1 MRQPCTGRH
10 SAIYFLNMNRK
21 SITIYSIII
30 SLIFIFSV
38 VFLIAKLAA
47 EYSYGEERAQRT
59 VTHIVSA
66 IKKNGGNFDMQLT
79 AGNLQDYQGLY
90 LYKNSSPVYCYPQK
104 DEIQMNDTN
113 LVKVFNLSVQNGD
126 DMFTL
131 KAAVY
136 LLSPASIFYY
146 ARFSFIIIMIATILT
161 AILLIYISVTEK
173 RDSFDG
179 DSELDGKP
187 KKADLHKVSLVPD
200 SGLREKEEFLQELD
214 ENTENESAQSEESA
228 FSDTDKKDDEIN
240 ADDTVRDQARLSL
253 DISQG
258 NEESVVAG
266 DLNLGGADE
275 VKEDSEDKLNAE
287 NSNEDTE
294 KSSVSAQEAAYHEA
308 QSAADS
314 KKDFFSPVTGFGWEQ
329 NFKLRLDSEL
339 VRAASSEL
347 DLSLFIIRII
357 GLKFTDAAATEICK
371 FLLEEFQ
378 FRDMIFEFG
387 EDGFAVIKTDMS
399 IEQAENTAGL
409 IHSELSKLIATYDS
423 VPALT
428 CYIGISS
435 RSIRMLS
442 AERLIMEA
450 KEALNHSIEDKDS
463 PITGFHVDIEKYREF
478 LNNN

>member
-1 MRQPCTGRH
+1 MK
-10 SAIYFLNMNRK
+10 RK

-30 SLIFIFSV
+30 SIIFIFSV
-38 VFLIAKLAA
+38 VFLVAKLAA

-59 VTHIVSA
+59 VTHIISA
-66 IKKNGGNFDMQLT
+66 IKKDGSNFDMQQA

-90 LYKNSSPVYCYPQK
+90 LYKNSLPVYCYPQK

-113 LVKVFNLSVQNGD
+113 LVRVFQSSVQKGGD
-126 DMFTL
+126 TFTL

-146 ARFSFIIIMIATILT
+146 ARFSFIIIMTATILT

-173 RDSFDG
+173 QNSFEDINAEQEDEPQKSELQSEG
-179 DSELDGKP
+179 VIEDSE
-187 KKADLHKVSLVPD
+187 S
-200 SGLREKEEFLQELD
+200 QENQ
-214 ENTENESAQSEESA
+214 EITQEVRKTTENEPKNVEIAEDNNPDSTAASQPENNANNGQENEITGSSAGLSFDEEA
-228 FSDTDKKDDEIN
+228 ETKKKEDLADSID
-240 ADDTVRDQARLSL
+240 ADDL
-253 DISQG
+253 DG
-258 NEESVVAG
+258 TATAV
-266 DLNLGGADE
+266 
-275 VKEDSEDKLNAE
+275 ED
-287 NSNEDTE
+287 
-294 KSSVSAQEAAYHEA
+294 VPAQEAAYHEA
-308 QSAADS
+308 QTAADS
-314 KKDFFSPVTGFGWEQ
+314 KRDFFSPVTGFGWEQ

-347 DLSLFIIRII
+347 DLSLFIIKIM
-357 GLKFTDAAATEICK
+357 GLKFTDTAASAICEY
-371 FLLEEFQ
+371 LLEEFQ

-399 IEQAENTAGL
+399 IEQAENLAGL
-409 IHSELSKLIATYDS
+409 IHTKLSQLIAGYDS
-423 VPALT
+423 KSALA

>member
-1 MRQPCTGRH
+1 M
-10 SAIYFLNMNRK
+10 
-21 SITIYSIII
+21 
-30 SLIFIFSV
+30 V
-38 VFLIAKLAA
+38 AKLAA

-59 VTHIVSA
+59 VTHIISA
-66 IKKNGGNFDMQLT
+66 IKKDGSNFDMQQA

-90 LYKNSSPVYCYPQK
+90 LYKNSLPVYCYPQK

-113 LVKVFNLSVQNGD
+113 LVRVFQSSVQKGGD
-126 DMFTL
+126 TFTL

-146 ARFSFIIIMIATILT
+146 ARFSFIIIMTATILT

-173 RDSFDG
+173 QNSFEDINAEQEDEPQKSELQSDGVIKDAEPRENQEIVQEVRKSTEDEPDDVIAADNPDSTAANQPENNANNGQENKITGSSAGLSFD
-179 DSELDGKP
+179 EEAAA
-187 KKADLHKVSLVPD
+187 KK
-200 SGLREKEEFLQELD
+200 
-214 ENTENESAQSEESA
+214 
-228 FSDTDKKDDEIN
+228 
-240 ADDTVRDQARLSL
+240 
-253 DISQG
+253 
-258 NEESVVAG
+258 
-266 DLNLGGADE
+266 
-275 VKEDSEDKLNAE
+275 KEDSADSIDADDLDGTATAVED
-287 NSNEDTE
+287 
-294 KSSVSAQEAAYHEA
+294 VPAQEAAYHEA
-308 QSAADS
+308 QTAADS
-314 KKDFFSPVTGFGWEQ
+314 KRDFFSPVTGFGWEQ

-347 DLSLFIIRII
+347 DLSLFIIKIM
-357 GLKFTDAAATEICK
+357 GLKFTDTAASAICEY
-371 FLLEEFQ
+371 LLEEFQ

-399 IEQAENTAGL
+399 IEQAENLAGL
-409 IHSELSKLIATYDS
+409 IHTKLSQLIAGYDFN
-423 VPALT
+423 PTLA

>member
-1 MRQPCTGRH
+1 MCQPCTGRH
-10 SAIYFLNMNRK
+10 STIYFLNMKRK

-30 SLIFIFSV
+30 SIIFIFSV
-38 VFLIAKLAA
+38 VFLVAKLAA

-59 VTHIVSA
+59 VTHIISA
-66 IKKNGGNFDMQLT
+66 IKKDGSNFDMQQA

-90 LYKNSSPVYCYPQK
+90 LYKNSLPVYCYPQK

-113 LVKVFNLSVQNGD
+113 LVRVFQSSVQKGGD
-126 DMFTL
+126 TFTL

-146 ARFSFIIIMIATILT
+146 ARFSFILIMTATILT

-173 RDSFDG
+173 QNSFEDINAEQEDEPQQSESQSDRVIKDSEPQENQEISQEVRKNTEDEPKNVEIAEDNNPGDTAANQPENNANNGQENEITSSSANLSFDEEAAAKEKE
-179 DSELDGKP
+179 DTADNVDADDLDG
-187 KKADLHKVSLVPD
+187 
-200 SGLREKEEFLQELD
+200 
-214 ENTENESAQSEESA
+214 
-228 FSDTDKKDDEIN
+228 SDT
-240 ADDTVRDQARLSL
+240 
-253 DISQG
+253 
-258 NEESVVAG
+258 
-266 DLNLGGADE
+266 
-275 VKEDSEDKLNAE
+275 VKA
-287 NSNEDTE
+287 
-294 KSSVSAQEAAYHEA
+294 VPAQEAAYHEA
-308 QSAADS
+308 QTAADS
-314 KKDFFSPVTGFGWEQ
+314 KRDFFSPVTGFGWEQ

-339 VRAASSEL
+339 VRAAASEL
-347 DLSLFIIRII
+347 DLSLFIIKIM
-357 GLKFTDAAATEICK
+357 GLKFTDTAASAICEY
-371 FLLEEFQ
+371 LLEEFQ

-399 IEQAENTAGL
+399 IEQAENLAGL
-409 IHSELSKLIATYDS
+409 IHTKLSQLIAGYDFN
-423 VPALT
+423 PTLA

-450 KEALNHSIEDKDS
+450 REALNHSIEDKDS

>member
-1 MRQPCTGRH
+1 M
-10 SAIYFLNMNRK
+10 
-21 SITIYSIII
+21 
-30 SLIFIFSV
+30 V
-38 VFLIAKLAA
+38 AKLAA

-59 VTHIVSA
+59 VTHIISA
-66 IKKNGGNFDMQLT
+66 IKKDGSNFDMQQA

-90 LYKNSSPVYCYPQK
+90 LYKNSLPVYCYPQK

-113 LVKVFNLSVQNGD
+113 LVRVFQSSVQKGGD
-126 DMFTL
+126 TFTL

-146 ARFSFIIIMIATILT
+146 ARFSFIIIMTATILT

-173 RDSFDG
+173 QNSFEDINAEQEDEPQKSELQSDGVIKDAEPRENQEITQEVRKTTEDEPDDVIAADNPDSTAASQPENNANNGQENEITGSSAGLSFDEEAEAKKREDLA
-179 DSELDGKP
+179 DSIDADDLDG
-187 KKADLHKVSLVPD
+187 
-200 SGLREKEEFLQELD
+200 
-214 ENTENESAQSEESA
+214 T
-228 FSDTDKKDDEIN
+228 DT
-240 ADDTVRDQARLSL
+240 
-253 DISQG
+253 
-258 NEESVVAG
+258 
-266 DLNLGGADE
+266 ADE
-275 VKEDSEDKLNAE
+275 DVPAH
-287 NSNEDTE
+287 
-294 KSSVSAQEAAYHEA
+294 EAAYHEA
-308 QSAADS
+308 QTAADS
-314 KKDFFSPVTGFGWEQ
+314 KRDFFSPVTGFGWEQ

-347 DLSLFIIRII
+347 DLSLFIIKIM
-357 GLKFTDAAATEICK
+357 GLRFTDTAASAICEY
-371 FLLEEFQ
+371 LLEEFQ

-399 IEQAENTAGL
+399 IEQAENLAGL
-409 IHSELSKLIATYDS
+409 IHTKLSQLIAGYDS
-423 VPALT
+423 KSALA

>member
-1 MRQPCTGRH
+1 M
-10 SAIYFLNMNRK
+10 
-21 SITIYSIII
+21 
-30 SLIFIFSV
+30 V
-38 VFLIAKLAA
+38 AKLAA

-59 VTHIVSA
+59 VTHIISA
-66 IKKNGGNFDMQLT
+66 IKKDGSNFDMQQA

-90 LYKNSSPVYCYPQK
+90 LYKNSLPVYCYPQK

-113 LVKVFNLSVQNGD
+113 LVRVFQSSVQKGGD
-126 DMFTL
+126 TFTL

-146 ARFSFIIIMIATILT
+146 ARFSFIIIMTATILT

-173 RDSFDG
+173 QNSFEDINAEQEDEPQKSELQSDGVIKDSEPQENQEIVQEVRKSTEDEPKNGEIAEDNNPGDTAANQPENNANNGQENEIIGSSANLSFDEEAAAKEKE
-179 DSELDGKP
+179 DTADNVDADDLDG
-187 KKADLHKVSLVPD
+187 
-200 SGLREKEEFLQELD
+200 
-214 ENTENESAQSEESA
+214 
-228 FSDTDKKDDEIN
+228 SDT
-240 ADDTVRDQARLSL
+240 
-253 DISQG
+253 
-258 NEESVVAG
+258 
-266 DLNLGGADE
+266 
-275 VKEDSEDKLNAE
+275 VKA
-287 NSNEDTE
+287 
-294 KSSVSAQEAAYHEA
+294 VPAQEAAYHEA
-308 QSAADS
+308 QTAADS
-314 KKDFFSPVTGFGWEQ
+314 KRDFFSPVTGFGWEQ

-347 DLSLFIIRII
+347 DLSLFIIKIM
-357 GLKFTDAAATEICK
+357 GLKFTDTAASAICEY
-371 FLLEEFQ
+371 LLEEFQ
-378 FRDMIFEFG
+378 FRDMIFEFD

-399 IEQAENTAGL
+399 IEQAENLAGL
-409 IHSELSKLIATYDS
+409 IHTKLSQLIADYDS
-423 VPALT
+423 KSALA

>member
-1 MRQPCTGRH
+1 M
-10 SAIYFLNMNRK
+10 
-21 SITIYSIII
+21 
-30 SLIFIFSV
+30 V
-38 VFLIAKLAA
+38 AKLAA

-59 VTHIVSA
+59 VTHIISA
-66 IKKNGGNFDMQLT
+66 IKKDGSNFDMQQA

-90 LYKNSSPVYCYPQK
+90 LYKNSLPVYCYPQK

-113 LVKVFNLSVQNGD
+113 LVRVFQSSVQKGGD
-126 DMFTL
+126 TFTL

-146 ARFSFIIIMIATILT
+146 ARFSFIIIMTATILT

-173 RDSFDG
+173 QNSFEDINAEQEDEPQKSELQSDGVIKDAEPQENQEISQEVRKNTEDEPKNGEIAEDNNPGDTAANQPENNANNGQENEIIGSSANLSFDEEAAAKEKE
-179 DSELDGKP
+179 DTADNVDADDLDG
-187 KKADLHKVSLVPD
+187 
-200 SGLREKEEFLQELD
+200 
-214 ENTENESAQSEESA
+214 
-228 FSDTDKKDDEIN
+228 SDT
-240 ADDTVRDQARLSL
+240 
-253 DISQG
+253 
-258 NEESVVAG
+258 
-266 DLNLGGADE
+266 
-275 VKEDSEDKLNAE
+275 VKA
-287 NSNEDTE
+287 
-294 KSSVSAQEAAYHEA
+294 VPAQEAAYHEA
-308 QSAADS
+308 QTAADS
-314 KKDFFSPVTGFGWEQ
+314 KRDFFSPVTGFGWEQ

-347 DLSLFIIRII
+347 DLSLFIIKIM
-357 GLKFTDAAATEICK
+357 GLKFTDTAESAICEY
-371 FLLEEFQ
+371 LLEEFQ

-399 IEQAENTAGL
+399 IEQAENLAGL
-409 IHSELSKLIATYDS
+409 IHTKLSQLIAGYDS
-423 VPALT
+423 KSALA

>member
-1 MRQPCTGRH
+1 M
-10 SAIYFLNMNRK
+10 
-21 SITIYSIII
+21 
-30 SLIFIFSV
+30 V
-38 VFLIAKLAA
+38 AKLAA

-59 VTHIVSA
+59 VTHIISA
-66 IKKNGGNFDMQLT
+66 IKKDGSNFDMQQA

-90 LYKNSSPVYCYPQK
+90 LYKNSLPVYCYPQK

-113 LVKVFNLSVQNGD
+113 LVRVFQSSVQKGGD
-126 DMFTL
+126 TFTL

-146 ARFSFIIIMIATILT
+146 ARFSFIIIMTATILT

-173 RDSFDG
+173 QNSFEDINAEQEDEPQKSELQSDGVIKDAEPQENQEIVQEVRKSTEDEPDDVIAADNPDSTAASQPENNANNGQENEITGSSAGLSFDEEAETKKKEDLA
-179 DSELDGKP
+179 DSIDADDLDG
-187 KKADLHKVSLVPD
+187 
-200 SGLREKEEFLQELD
+200 
-214 ENTENESAQSEESA
+214 
-228 FSDTDKKDDEIN
+228 SDT
-240 ADDTVRDQARLSL
+240 V
-253 DISQG
+253 
-258 NEESVVAG
+258 
-266 DLNLGGADE
+266 
-275 VKEDSEDKLNAE
+275 ED
-287 NSNEDTE
+287 
-294 KSSVSAQEAAYHEA
+294 VPAQEAAYHEA
-308 QSAADS
+308 QTAADS
-314 KKDFFSPVTGFGWEQ
+314 KRDFFSPVTGFGWEQ

-339 VRAASSEL
+339 IRAASSEL
-347 DLSLFIIRII
+347 DLSLFIIKIMR
-357 GLKFTDAAATEICK
+357 LKFTDTAASAICEY
-371 FLLEEFQ
+371 LLEEFQ

-399 IEQAENTAGL
+399 IEQAENLAGL
-409 IHSELSKLIATYDS
+409 IHTKLSQLIAGYDS
-423 VPALT
+423 KSALA

>member
-1 MRQPCTGRH
+1 M
-10 SAIYFLNMNRK
+10 
-21 SITIYSIII
+21 
-30 SLIFIFSV
+30 V
-38 VFLIAKLAA
+38 AKLAA

-59 VTHIVSA
+59 VTHIISA
-66 IKKNGGNFDMQLT
+66 IKKDGSNFDMQQA

-90 LYKNSSPVYCYPQK
+90 LYKNSLPVYCYPQK

-113 LVKVFNLSVQNGD
+113 LVRVFQSSVQKGGD
-126 DMFTL
+126 TFTL

-146 ARFSFIIIMIATILT
+146 ARFSFIIIMTATILT

-173 RDSFDG
+173 QNSFEDINAEQEDEPQKSELQSDGVIKDAEPRENQEIVQEVRKSTEDEPDDVIAADNPDSTAANQPENNANNGQENKITGSSAGLSFD
-179 DSELDGKP
+179 EEAAA
-187 KKADLHKVSLVPD
+187 KK
-200 SGLREKEEFLQELD
+200 
-214 ENTENESAQSEESA
+214 
-228 FSDTDKKDDEIN
+228 
-240 ADDTVRDQARLSL
+240 
-253 DISQG
+253 
-258 NEESVVAG
+258 
-266 DLNLGGADE
+266 
-275 VKEDSEDKLNAE
+275 KEDSADSIDADDLDGTATAVED
-287 NSNEDTE
+287 
-294 KSSVSAQEAAYHEA
+294 VPAQEAAYHEA
-308 QSAADS
+308 QTAADS
-314 KKDFFSPVTGFGWEQ
+314 KRDFFSPVTGFGWEQ

-347 DLSLFIIRII
+347 DLSLFIIKIM
-357 GLKFTDAAATEICK
+357 GLKFTDTAVSAICEY
-371 FLLEEFQ
+371 LLEEFQ

-399 IEQAENTAGL
+399 IEQAENLAGL
-409 IHSELSKLIATYDS
+409 IHTKLSQLIAGYDFN
-423 VPALT
+423 PTLA

-450 KEALNHSIEDKDS
+450 REALNHSIEDKDS

>member
-1 MRQPCTGRH
+1 MK
-10 SAIYFLNMNRK
+10 RK

-30 SLIFIFSV
+30 SIIFIFSV
-38 VFLIAKLAA
+38 VFLVAKLAA

-59 VTHIVSA
+59 VTHIISA
-66 IKKNGGNFDMQLT
+66 IKKDGSNFDMQQA

-90 LYKNSSPVYCYPQK
+90 LYKNSLPVYCYPQK

-113 LVKVFNLSVQNGD
+113 LVRVFQSSVQKGGD
-126 DMFTL
+126 TFTL

-146 ARFSFIIIMIATILT
+146 ARFSFIIIMTATILT

-173 RDSFDG
+173 QNAFEDINAEQEDEPQQSESQSDGVIKDSEPQENQEISQEVRKNTEDEPDDVIAADNPGDTAANQPENNANNGQENEITGSSANLSFDEEAAAKEKE
-179 DSELDGKP
+179 DTADNVDADDLDG
-187 KKADLHKVSLVPD
+187 
-200 SGLREKEEFLQELD
+200 
-214 ENTENESAQSEESA
+214 
-228 FSDTDKKDDEIN
+228 SDT
-240 ADDTVRDQARLSL
+240 
-253 DISQG
+253 
-258 NEESVVAG
+258 
-266 DLNLGGADE
+266 
-275 VKEDSEDKLNAE
+275 VKA
-287 NSNEDTE
+287 
-294 KSSVSAQEAAYHEA
+294 VPAQEAAYHEA
-308 QSAADS
+308 QTAADS
-314 KKDFFSPVTGFGWEQ
+314 KRDFFSPVTGFGWEQ

-347 DLSLFIIRII
+347 DLSLFIIKIM
-357 GLKFTDAAATEICK
+357 GLKFTDTAASAICEY
-371 FLLEEFQ
+371 LLEEFQ

-399 IEQAENTAGL
+399 IEQAENLAGL
-409 IHSELSKLIATYDS
+409 IHTKLSQLIAGYDS
-423 VPALT
+423 KSALA

-450 KEALNHSIEDKDS
+450 REALNHSIEDKDS

>member
-1 MRQPCTGRH
+1 MK
-10 SAIYFLNMNRK
+10 RK

-30 SLIFIFSV
+30 SIIFIFSV
-38 VFLIAKLAA
+38 VFLVAKLAA
-47 EYSYGEERAQRT
+47 EYSYGEERAQRI
-59 VTHIVSA
+59 VTHIISA
-66 IKKNGGNFDMQLT
+66 IKKDGSNFDMQQA

-90 LYKNSSPVYCYPQK
+90 LYKNSLPVYCYPQK

-113 LVKVFNLSVQNGD
+113 LVRVFQSSVQKGGD
-126 DMFTL
+126 TFTL

-146 ARFSFIIIMIATILT
+146 VRFSFIIIMTATILT

-173 RDSFDG
+173 QNSFEDINAEQEDEPQKSELQSDGVIKDAEPRENQEITQEVRKTTEDEPDDVITADNPDSTAASQPENNANNGQENEITGSSAGLSFDEEAAAKKKEDLA
-179 DSELDGKP
+179 DSIDVDDLDGT
-187 KKADLHKVSLVPD
+187 ATAVEDVP
-200 SGLREKEEFLQELD
+200 
-214 ENTENESAQSEESA
+214 
-228 FSDTDKKDDEIN
+228 
-240 ADDTVRDQARLSL
+240 
-253 DISQG
+253 
-258 NEESVVAG
+258 
-266 DLNLGGADE
+266 
-275 VKEDSEDKLNAE
+275 
-287 NSNEDTE
+287 
-294 KSSVSAQEAAYHEA
+294 AQEAAYHEA
-308 QSAADS
+308 QTAADS
-314 KKDFFSPVTGFGWEQ
+314 KRDFFSPVTGFGWEQ

-347 DLSLFIIRII
+347 DLSLFIIKIM
-357 GLKFTDAAATEICK
+357 GLKFTDTAASAICEY
-371 FLLEEFQ
+371 LLEEFQ

-399 IEQAENTAGL
+399 IEQAENLAGL
-409 IHSELSKLIATYDS
+409 IHTKLSQLIAGYDS
-423 VPALT
+423 KSALA

-450 KEALNHSIEDKDS
+450 REALNHSIEDKDS

>member
-1 MRQPCTGRH
+1 MK
-10 SAIYFLNMNRK
+10 RK

-30 SLIFIFSV
+30 SIIFIFSV
-38 VFLIAKLAA
+38 VFLVAKLAA

-59 VTHIVSA
+59 VTHIISA
-66 IKKNGGNFDMQLT
+66 IKKDGSNFDMQQA

-90 LYKNSSPVYCYPQK
+90 LYKNSLPVYCYPQK

-113 LVKVFNLSVQNGD
+113 LVRVFQSSVQKGGD
-126 DMFTL
+126 TFTL

-146 ARFSFIIIMIATILT
+146 ARFSFIIIMTATILT

-173 RDSFDG
+173 ENSFEDINAEQEDEPQKSELQSDGVIKDAEPRENQEIVQEVRKNTEDEPKNVEIAEDNNPGDTAANQPENNANNGQENEIIGSSANLSFDEEAAAKEKE
-179 DSELDGKP
+179 DTADNVDADDLDG
-187 KKADLHKVSLVPD
+187 
-200 SGLREKEEFLQELD
+200 
-214 ENTENESAQSEESA
+214 
-228 FSDTDKKDDEIN
+228 SDT
-240 ADDTVRDQARLSL
+240 
-253 DISQG
+253 
-258 NEESVVAG
+258 
-266 DLNLGGADE
+266 
-275 VKEDSEDKLNAE
+275 VKA
-287 NSNEDTE
+287 
-294 KSSVSAQEAAYHEA
+294 VPAQEAAYHEA
-308 QSAADS
+308 QTAADS
-314 KKDFFSPVTGFGWEQ
+314 KRDFFSPVTGFGWEQ

-347 DLSLFIIRII
+347 DLSLFIIKIM
-357 GLKFTDAAATEICK
+357 GLKFTDTAASAICEY
-371 FLLEEFQ
+371 LLEEFQ

-399 IEQAENTAGL
+399 IEQAENLAGL
-409 IHSELSKLIATYDS
+409 IHTKLSQLIAGYDS
-423 VPALT
+423 KSALA

>member
-1 MRQPCTGRH
+1 MK
-10 SAIYFLNMNRK
+10 RK

-30 SLIFIFSV
+30 SIIFIFSV
-38 VFLIAKLAA
+38 VFLVAKLAA

-59 VTHIVSA
+59 VTHIISA
-66 IKKNGGNFDMQLT
+66 IKKDGSNFDMQQA

-90 LYKNSSPVYCYPQK
+90 LYKNSLPVYCYPQK

-113 LVKVFNLSVQNGD
+113 LVRVFQSSVQKGGD
-126 DMFTL
+126 TFTL

-146 ARFSFIIIMIATILT
+146 ARFSFIIIMTATILT

-173 RDSFDG
+173 QNSFEDINAEQEDEPQKSELQSDGVIKDAEPRENQEITQEVRKTTEDEPDDVIAADNPDSTAASQPENNANNGQENEITGSSAGLSFDEEAEAKKREDLA
-179 DSELDGKP
+179 DSIDADDLDG
-187 KKADLHKVSLVPD
+187 
-200 SGLREKEEFLQELD
+200 
-214 ENTENESAQSEESA
+214 T
-228 FSDTDKKDDEIN
+228 DT
-240 ADDTVRDQARLSL
+240 
-253 DISQG
+253 
-258 NEESVVAG
+258 
-266 DLNLGGADE
+266 ADE
-275 VKEDSEDKLNAE
+275 DVPAH
-287 NSNEDTE
+287 
-294 KSSVSAQEAAYHEA
+294 EAAYHEA
-308 QSAADS
+308 QTAADS
-314 KKDFFSPVTGFGWEQ
+314 KRDFFSPVTGFGWEQ

-347 DLSLFIIRII
+347 DLSLFIIKIM
-357 GLKFTDAAATEICK
+357 GLRFTDTAASAICEY
-371 FLLEEFQ
+371 LLEEFQ

-399 IEQAENTAGL
+399 IEQAENLAGL
-409 IHSELSKLIATYDS
+409 IHTKLSQLIAGYDS
-423 VPALT
+423 KSALA

>member
-1 MRQPCTGRH
+1 MCQPCTGRH
-10 SAIYFLNMNRK
+10 STIYFLNMKRK

-30 SLIFIFSV
+30 SIIFIFSV
-38 VFLIAKLAA
+38 VFLVAKLAA

-59 VTHIVSA
+59 VTHIISA
-66 IKKNGGNFDMQLT
+66 IKKDGSNFDMQQA

-90 LYKNSSPVYCYPQK
+90 LYKNSLPVYCYPQK

-113 LVKVFNLSVQNGD
+113 LVRVFQSSVQKGGD
-126 DMFTL
+126 TFTL

-146 ARFSFIIIMIATILT
+146 ARFSFIIIMTATILT

-173 RDSFDG
+173 QNSFEDINAEQEDEPQKSELQSDGVIKDAEPRENQEITQEVRKTTEDEPEDVITADNPDSTAASQPENNANNGQENEITGSSAGLSFDEEAAAKKKEDLA
-179 DSELDGKP
+179 DSIDADDLDGT
-187 KKADLHKVSLVPD
+187 ATAVEDVP
-200 SGLREKEEFLQELD
+200 
-214 ENTENESAQSEESA
+214 
-228 FSDTDKKDDEIN
+228 
-240 ADDTVRDQARLSL
+240 
-253 DISQG
+253 
-258 NEESVVAG
+258 
-266 DLNLGGADE
+266 
-275 VKEDSEDKLNAE
+275 
-287 NSNEDTE
+287 
-294 KSSVSAQEAAYHEA
+294 AQEAAYHEA
-308 QSAADS
+308 QTAADS
-314 KKDFFSPVTGFGWEQ
+314 KRDFFSPVTGFGWEQ

-347 DLSLFIIRII
+347 DLSLFIIKIM
-357 GLKFTDAAATEICK
+357 GLKFTDTAVSAICEY
-371 FLLEEFQ
+371 LLEEFQ

-399 IEQAENTAGL
+399 IEQAENLAGL
-409 IHSELSKLIATYDS
+409 IHTKLSQLIT
-423 VPALT
+423 
-428 CYIGISS
+428 GISS

-450 KEALNHSIEDKDS
+450 REALNHSIEDKDS

>member
-1 MRQPCTGRH
+1 M
-10 SAIYFLNMNRK
+10 
-21 SITIYSIII
+21 
-30 SLIFIFSV
+30 V
-38 VFLIAKLAA
+38 AKLAA

-59 VTHIVSA
+59 VTHIISA
-66 IKKNGGNFDMQLT
+66 IKKDGSNFDMQQ
-79 AGNLQDYQGLY
+79 AVGNLQDYQGLY
-90 LYKNSSPVYCYPQK
+90 LYKNSLPVYCYPQK

-113 LVKVFNLSVQNGD
+113 LVRVFQSSVQKGGD
-126 DMFTL
+126 TFTL

-146 ARFSFIIIMIATILT
+146 ARFSFIIIMTATILT

-173 RDSFDG
+173 QNSFEDINAEQEDEPQQSESQSDRVIKDSEPQENQEISQEVRKNTEDEPKNVEIAEDNNPGDTAANQPENNANNGQENEIIGSSANLSFDEEAAAKEKEYTA
-179 DSELDGKP
+179 DNVDADDLDG
-187 KKADLHKVSLVPD
+187 
-200 SGLREKEEFLQELD
+200 
-214 ENTENESAQSEESA
+214 
-228 FSDTDKKDDEIN
+228 SDT
-240 ADDTVRDQARLSL
+240 
-253 DISQG
+253 
-258 NEESVVAG
+258 
-266 DLNLGGADE
+266 
-275 VKEDSEDKLNAE
+275 VKA
-287 NSNEDTE
+287 
-294 KSSVSAQEAAYHEA
+294 VPAQEAAYHEA
-308 QSAADS
+308 QTAADS
-314 KKDFFSPVTGFGWEQ
+314 KRDFFSPVTGFGWEQ

-347 DLSLFIIRII
+347 DLSLFIIKIM
-357 GLKFTDAAATEICK
+357 GLKFTDTAASAICEY
-371 FLLEEFQ
+371 LLEEFQ

-399 IEQAENTAGL
+399 IEQAENLAGL
-409 IHSELSKLIATYDS
+409 IHTKLSQLIAGYDS
-423 VPALT
+423 KSALA

>member
-1 MRQPCTGRH
+1 MK
-10 SAIYFLNMNRK
+10 RK

-30 SLIFIFSV
+30 SIIFIFSV
-38 VFLIAKLAA
+38 VFLVAKLAA

-59 VTHIVSA
+59 VTHIISA
-66 IKKNGGNFDMQLT
+66 IKKDGSNFDMQQA

-90 LYKNSSPVYCYPQK
+90 LYKNSLPVYCYPQK

-113 LVKVFNLSVQNGD
+113 LVRVFQSSVQKGGD
-126 DMFTL
+126 TFTL

-146 ARFSFIIIMIATILT
+146 ARFSFIIIMTATILT

-173 RDSFDG
+173 QNSFEDINAEQEDEPQKSELQSDGVIKDAEPQENQEIVQEVRKSTEDEPDDVIAADNPDSTAASQPENNANNGQENEITGSSAGLSFDEEAETKKKEDLA
-179 DSELDGKP
+179 DSIDADDLDG
-187 KKADLHKVSLVPD
+187 
-200 SGLREKEEFLQELD
+200 
-214 ENTENESAQSEESA
+214 
-228 FSDTDKKDDEIN
+228 SDT
-240 ADDTVRDQARLSL
+240 V
-253 DISQG
+253 
-258 NEESVVAG
+258 
-266 DLNLGGADE
+266 
-275 VKEDSEDKLNAE
+275 ED
-287 NSNEDTE
+287 
-294 KSSVSAQEAAYHEA
+294 VPAQEAAYHEA
-308 QSAADS
+308 QTAADS
-314 KKDFFSPVTGFGWEQ
+314 KRDFFSPVTGFGWEQ

-339 VRAASSEL
+339 IRAASSEL
-347 DLSLFIIRII
+347 DLSLFIIKIMR
-357 GLKFTDAAATEICK
+357 LKFTDTAASAICEY
-371 FLLEEFQ
+371 LLEEFQ

-399 IEQAENTAGL
+399 IEQAENLAGL
-409 IHSELSKLIATYDS
+409 IHTKLSQLIAGYDS
-423 VPALT
+423 KSALA

>member
-1 MRQPCTGRH
+1 MK
-10 SAIYFLNMNRK
+10 RK

-30 SLIFIFSV
+30 SIIFIFSV
-38 VFLIAKLAA
+38 VFLVAKLAA

-59 VTHIVSA
+59 VTHIISA
-66 IKKNGGNFDMQLT
+66 IKKDGSNFDMQQA

-90 LYKNSSPVYCYPQK
+90 LYKNSLPVYCYPQK

-113 LVKVFNLSVQNGD
+113 LVRVFQSSVQKGGD
-126 DMFTL
+126 TFTL

-146 ARFSFIIIMIATILT
+146 ARFSFIIIMTATILT

-173 RDSFDG
+173 QNSFEDINAEQEDEPQKSELQSDGVIKDAEPRENQEIVQEVRKSTEDEPKNVEIAEDNNPGDTAANQPENNANNGQENEITGSSANLSFDEEAAAKEKE
-179 DSELDGKP
+179 DTADNVDADDLDG
-187 KKADLHKVSLVPD
+187 
-200 SGLREKEEFLQELD
+200 
-214 ENTENESAQSEESA
+214 
-228 FSDTDKKDDEIN
+228 SDT
-240 ADDTVRDQARLSL
+240 
-253 DISQG
+253 
-258 NEESVVAG
+258 
-266 DLNLGGADE
+266 
-275 VKEDSEDKLNAE
+275 VKA
-287 NSNEDTE
+287 
-294 KSSVSAQEAAYHEA
+294 VPAQEAAYHEA
-308 QSAADS
+308 QTAADS
-314 KKDFFSPVTGFGWEQ
+314 KRDFFSPVTGFGWEQ

-347 DLSLFIIRII
+347 DLSLFIIKIM
-357 GLKFTDAAATEICK
+357 GLKFTDTAASAICEY
-371 FLLEEFQ
+371 LLEEFQ

-399 IEQAENTAGL
+399 IEQAENLAGL
-409 IHSELSKLIATYDS
+409 IHTKLSQLIAGYDS
-423 VPALT
+423 KSALA

-450 KEALNHSIEDKDS
+450 REALNHSIEDKDS

>member
-1 MRQPCTGRH
+1 MK
-10 SAIYFLNMNRK
+10 RK

-30 SLIFIFSV
+30 SIIFIFSV
-38 VFLIAKLAA
+38 VFLVAKLAA

-59 VTHIVSA
+59 VTHIISA
-66 IKKNGGNFDMQLT
+66 IKKDGSNFDMQQA

-90 LYKNSSPVYCYPQK
+90 LYKNSLPVYCYPQK

-113 LVKVFNLSVQNGD
+113 LVRVFQSSVQKGGD
-126 DMFTL
+126 TFTL

-146 ARFSFIIIMIATILT
+146 ARFSFIIIMTATILT

-173 RDSFDG
+173 QNSFEDINAEQEDEPQKSELQSDGVIKDAEPQENQEIVQEVRKSTEDEPDDVIAADNPGDTAANQPENNANNGQENEITGSSANLSFDEEAAAKEKE
-179 DSELDGKP
+179 DTADNVDADDLDG
-187 KKADLHKVSLVPD
+187 
-200 SGLREKEEFLQELD
+200 
-214 ENTENESAQSEESA
+214 
-228 FSDTDKKDDEIN
+228 SDT
-240 ADDTVRDQARLSL
+240 
-253 DISQG
+253 
-258 NEESVVAG
+258 
-266 DLNLGGADE
+266 
-275 VKEDSEDKLNAE
+275 VKA
-287 NSNEDTE
+287 
-294 KSSVSAQEAAYHEA
+294 VPAQEAAYHEA
-308 QSAADS
+308 QTAADS
-314 KKDFFSPVTGFGWEQ
+314 KRDFFSPVTGFGWEQ

-347 DLSLFIIRII
+347 DLSLFIIKIM
-357 GLKFTDAAATEICK
+357 GLKFTDTAVSAICEY
-371 FLLEEFQ
+371 LLEEFQ

-387 EDGFAVIKTDMS
+387 EDGFVVIKTDMS
-399 IEQAENTAGL
+399 IEQAENLAGL
-409 IHSELSKLIATYDS
+409 IHTKLSQLIAGYDS
-423 VPALT
+423 KSALA

-450 KEALNHSIEDKDS
+450 REALNHSIEDKDS

>member
-1 MRQPCTGRH
+1 M
-10 SAIYFLNMNRK
+10 
-21 SITIYSIII
+21 
-30 SLIFIFSV
+30 V
-38 VFLIAKLAA
+38 AKLAA

-59 VTHIVSA
+59 VTHIISA
-66 IKKNGGNFDMQLT
+66 IKKDGSNFDMQQA

-90 LYKNSSPVYCYPQK
+90 LYKNSLPVYCYPQK

-113 LVKVFNLSVQNGD
+113 LVRVFQSSVQKGGD
-126 DMFTL
+126 TFTL

-146 ARFSFIIIMIATILT
+146 ARFSFIIIMTATILT

-173 RDSFDG
+173 QNSFEDINAEQEDEPQKSELQSDGVIKDAEPRENQEIVQEVRKNTEDEPKNVEIAEDNNPGDTAANQPENNANNGQENEIIGSSANLSFDEEAAAKEKE
-179 DSELDGKP
+179 DTADNVDADDLDG
-187 KKADLHKVSLVPD
+187 
-200 SGLREKEEFLQELD
+200 
-214 ENTENESAQSEESA
+214 
-228 FSDTDKKDDEIN
+228 SDT
-240 ADDTVRDQARLSL
+240 
-253 DISQG
+253 
-258 NEESVVAG
+258 
-266 DLNLGGADE
+266 
-275 VKEDSEDKLNAE
+275 VKA
-287 NSNEDTE
+287 
-294 KSSVSAQEAAYHEA
+294 VPAQEAAYHEA
-308 QSAADS
+308 QTAADS
-314 KKDFFSPVTGFGWEQ
+314 KRDFFSPVTGFGWEQ

-347 DLSLFIIRII
+347 DLSLFIIKIM
-357 GLKFTDAAATEICK
+357 GLKFTDTAASAICEY
-371 FLLEEFQ
+371 LLEEFQ

-399 IEQAENTAGL
+399 IEQAENLAGL
-409 IHSELSKLIATYDS
+409 IHTKLSQLIAGYDS
-423 VPALT
+423 KSALA

-450 KEALNHSIEDKDS
+450 KEALNDSIEDKDS

>member
-1 MRQPCTGRH
+1 MK
-10 SAIYFLNMNRK
+10 RK

-30 SLIFIFSV
+30 SIIFIFSV
-38 VFLIAKLAA
+38 VFLVAKLAA

-59 VTHIVSA
+59 VTHIISA
-66 IKKNGGNFDMQLT
+66 IKKDGSNFDMQQA

-90 LYKNSSPVYCYPQK
+90 LYKNSLPVYCYPQK

-113 LVKVFNLSVQNGD
+113 LVRVFQSSVQKGGD
-126 DMFTL
+126 TFTL

-146 ARFSFIIIMIATILT
+146 ARFSFIIIMTATILT

-173 RDSFDG
+173 QNSFEDINAEQEDEPQQSESRSDRVIKDSEPQENQEISQEVRKNTEDEPKNVEIAEDNNPGDTAANQPENNANNGQENEITGSSANLSFD
-179 DSELDGKP
+179 EEAAAK
-187 KKADLHKVSLVPD
+187 
-200 SGLREKEEFLQELD
+200 EK
-214 ENTENESAQSEESA
+214 
-228 FSDTDKKDDEIN
+228 
-240 ADDTVRDQARLSL
+240 
-253 DISQG
+253 
-258 NEESVVAG
+258 
-266 DLNLGGADE
+266 
-275 VKEDSEDKLNAE
+275 
-287 NSNEDTE
+287 EDTE
-294 KSSVSAQEAAYHEA
+294 DNVDADDLDGSDTVKAVPAQEAAYHEA
-308 QSAADS
+308 QTAADS
-314 KKDFFSPVTGFGWEQ
+314 KRDFFSPVTGFGWEQ

-347 DLSLFIIRII
+347 DLSLFIIKIM
-357 GLKFTDAAATEICK
+357 GLKFTDTAASAICEY
-371 FLLEEFQ
+371 LLEEFQ

-399 IEQAENTAGL
+399 IEQAENLAGL
-409 IHSELSKLIATYDS
+409 IHTKLSQLIAGYDS
-423 VPALT
+423 KSALA

-450 KEALNHSIEDKDS
+450 REALNHSIEDKDS

>member
-1 MRQPCTGRH
+1 MCQPCTGRH
-10 SAIYFLNMNRK
+10 STIYFLNMKRK

-30 SLIFIFSV
+30 SIIFIFSV
-38 VFLIAKLAA
+38 VFLVAKLAA

-59 VTHIVSA
+59 VTHIISA
-66 IKKNGGNFDMQLT
+66 IKKDGSNFDMQQA

-90 LYKNSSPVYCYPQK
+90 LYKNSLPVYCYPQK

-113 LVKVFNLSVQNGD
+113 LVRVFQSSVQKGGD
-126 DMFTL
+126 TFTL

-146 ARFSFIIIMIATILT
+146 ARFSFIIIMTATILT

-173 RDSFDG
+173 QNSFEDINAEQEDEPQKSELQSEGVIKDSEPQENQEITQEVRKNTEDEPDDVIAADNPDSTAASQPENNANNGQENEITSSSANLSFDEEAAAKEKE
-179 DSELDGKP
+179 DTADNVDADDLDG
-187 KKADLHKVSLVPD
+187 
-200 SGLREKEEFLQELD
+200 
-214 ENTENESAQSEESA
+214 
-228 FSDTDKKDDEIN
+228 SDT
-240 ADDTVRDQARLSL
+240 
-253 DISQG
+253 
-258 NEESVVAG
+258 
-266 DLNLGGADE
+266 
-275 VKEDSEDKLNAE
+275 VKA
-287 NSNEDTE
+287 
-294 KSSVSAQEAAYHEA
+294 VPAQEAAYHEA
-308 QSAADS
+308 QTAADS
-314 KKDFFSPVTGFGWEQ
+314 KRDFFSPVTGFGWEQ

-347 DLSLFIIRII
+347 DLSLFIIKIM
-357 GLKFTDAAATEICK
+357 GLKFTDTAASAICEY
-371 FLLEEFQ
+371 LLEEFQ

-399 IEQAENTAGL
+399 IEQAENLAGL
-409 IHSELSKLIATYDS
+409 IHTKLSQLITGYDS
-423 VPALT
+423 KSALA

>member
-1 MRQPCTGRH
+1 M
-10 SAIYFLNMNRK
+10 
-21 SITIYSIII
+21 
-30 SLIFIFSV
+30 V
-38 VFLIAKLAA
+38 AKLAA
-47 EYSYGEERAQRT
+47 EYSYGEERAQRI
-59 VTHIVSA
+59 VTHIISA
-66 IKKNGGNFDMQLT
+66 IKKDGSNFDMQQA

-90 LYKNSSPVYCYPQK
+90 LYKNSLPVYCYPQK

-113 LVKVFNLSVQNGD
+113 LVRVFQSSVQKGGD
-126 DMFTL
+126 TFTL

-146 ARFSFIIIMIATILT
+146 VRFSFIIIMTATILT

-173 RDSFDG
+173 QNSFEDINAEQEDEPQKSELQSEGVIKDSEPQENQEITQEVRKNTEDEPDDVIAADNPDSTAASQPENNANNGQENEIIGSSANLSFDEEAAAKEKEYTA
-179 DSELDGKP
+179 DNVDADDLDG
-187 KKADLHKVSLVPD
+187 
-200 SGLREKEEFLQELD
+200 
-214 ENTENESAQSEESA
+214 
-228 FSDTDKKDDEIN
+228 SDT
-240 ADDTVRDQARLSL
+240 
-253 DISQG
+253 
-258 NEESVVAG
+258 
-266 DLNLGGADE
+266 
-275 VKEDSEDKLNAE
+275 VKA
-287 NSNEDTE
+287 
-294 KSSVSAQEAAYHEA
+294 VPAQEAAYHEA
-308 QSAADS
+308 QTAADS
-314 KKDFFSPVTGFGWEQ
+314 KRDFFSPVTGFGWEQ

-347 DLSLFIIRII
+347 DLSLFIIKIM
-357 GLKFTDAAATEICK
+357 GLKFTDTAASAICEY
-371 FLLEEFQ
+371 LLEEFQ

-399 IEQAENTAGL
+399 IEQAENLAGL
-409 IHSELSKLIATYDS
+409 IHTKLSQLIAGYDS
-423 VPALT
+423 KSALA

>member
-1 MRQPCTGRH
+1 MK
-10 SAIYFLNMNRK
+10 RK

-30 SLIFIFSV
+30 SIIFIFSV
-38 VFLIAKLAA
+38 VFLVAKLAA

-59 VTHIVSA
+59 VTHIISA
-66 IKKNGGNFDMQLT
+66 IKKDGSNFDMQQA

-90 LYKNSSPVYCYPQK
+90 LYKNSLPVYCYPQK

-113 LVKVFNLSVQNGD
+113 LVRVFQSSVQKGGD
-126 DMFTL
+126 TFTL

-146 ARFSFIIIMIATILT
+146 ARFSFIIIMTATILT

-173 RDSFDG
+173 QNSFEDINAEQEDEPQKSELQSEGVIKDSEPQENQEITQEVRKNTEDEPDDVIAADNPDSTAASQPENNANNGQENEITSSSANLSFDEEAAAKEKE
-179 DSELDGKP
+179 DTADNVDADDLDG
-187 KKADLHKVSLVPD
+187 
-200 SGLREKEEFLQELD
+200 
-214 ENTENESAQSEESA
+214 
-228 FSDTDKKDDEIN
+228 SDT
-240 ADDTVRDQARLSL
+240 
-253 DISQG
+253 
-258 NEESVVAG
+258 
-266 DLNLGGADE
+266 
-275 VKEDSEDKLNAE
+275 VKA
-287 NSNEDTE
+287 
-294 KSSVSAQEAAYHEA
+294 VPAQEAAYHEA
-308 QSAADS
+308 QTAADS
-314 KKDFFSPVTGFGWEQ
+314 KRDFFSPVTGFGWEQ

-347 DLSLFIIRII
+347 DLSLFIIKIM
-357 GLKFTDAAATEICK
+357 GLKFTDTAASAICEY
-371 FLLEEFQ
+371 LLEEFQ

-399 IEQAENTAGL
+399 IEQAENLAGL
-409 IHSELSKLIATYDS
+409 IHTKLSQLITGYDS
-423 VPALT
+423 KSALA

>member
-1 MRQPCTGRH
+1 MK
-10 SAIYFLNMNRK
+10 RK

-30 SLIFIFSV
+30 SIIFIFSV
-38 VFLIAKLAA
+38 VFLVAKLAA
-47 EYSYGEERAQRT
+47 EYSYGEERVQRT
-59 VTHIVSA
+59 VTHIISA
-66 IKKNGGNFDMQLT
+66 IKKDGSNFDMQQA

-90 LYKNSSPVYCYPQK
+90 LYKNSLPVYCYPQK

-113 LVKVFNLSVQNGD
+113 LVRVFQSSVQKGGD
-126 DMFTL
+126 TFTL

-146 ARFSFIIIMIATILT
+146 ARFSFIIIMTATILT

-173 RDSFDG
+173 QNSFEDINAEQEDEPQKSELQSDGVIKDAEPQENQEIIQEVRKTTEDEPDDVIAADNSYSTAASQPENNANNGQENEITGSSAGLSFD
-179 DSELDGKP
+179 EEAAA
-187 KKADLHKVSLVPD
+187 KK
-200 SGLREKEEFLQELD
+200 
-214 ENTENESAQSEESA
+214 
-228 FSDTDKKDDEIN
+228 
-240 ADDTVRDQARLSL
+240 
-253 DISQG
+253 
-258 NEESVVAG
+258 
-266 DLNLGGADE
+266 
-275 VKEDSEDKLNAE
+275 KEDSTDSIDADDLDGTATAVED
-287 NSNEDTE
+287 
-294 KSSVSAQEAAYHEA
+294 VPAQEAAYHEA
-308 QSAADS
+308 QTAADS
-314 KKDFFSPVTGFGWEQ
+314 KRDFFSPVTGFGWEQ

-347 DLSLFIIRII
+347 DLSLFIIKIM
-357 GLKFTDAAATEICK
+357 GLKFTDTAASAICEY
-371 FLLEEFQ
+371 LLEEFQ

-399 IEQAENTAGL
+399 IEQAENLAGL
-409 IHSELSKLIATYDS
+409 IHTKLSQLIAGYDFN
-423 VPALT
+423 PTLA

>member
-1 MRQPCTGRH
+1 MK
-10 SAIYFLNMNRK
+10 RK

-30 SLIFIFSV
+30 SIIFIFSV
-38 VFLIAKLAA
+38 VFLVAKLAA

-59 VTHIVSA
+59 VTHIISA
-66 IKKNGGNFDMQLT
+66 IKKDGSNFDMQQA

-90 LYKNSSPVYCYPQK
+90 LYKNSLPVYCYPQK

-113 LVKVFNLSVQNGD
+113 LVRVFQSSVQKGGD
-126 DMFTL
+126 TFTL

-146 ARFSFIIIMIATILT
+146 ARFSFIIIMTATILT

-173 RDSFDG
+173 QNSFEDINAEQEDEPQKSELQSDGVIKDTEPQENQEIMQEVRKSTEDEPDDVIAADNPGDTAANQPENNANNGQENEITSSSANLSFDEEAAAKEKE
-179 DSELDGKP
+179 DTADNVDADDLDG
-187 KKADLHKVSLVPD
+187 
-200 SGLREKEEFLQELD
+200 
-214 ENTENESAQSEESA
+214 
-228 FSDTDKKDDEIN
+228 SDT
-240 ADDTVRDQARLSL
+240 
-253 DISQG
+253 
-258 NEESVVAG
+258 
-266 DLNLGGADE
+266 
-275 VKEDSEDKLNAE
+275 VKA
-287 NSNEDTE
+287 
-294 KSSVSAQEAAYHEA
+294 VPAQEAAYHEA
-308 QSAADS
+308 QTAADS
-314 KKDFFSPVTGFGWEQ
+314 KRDFFSPVTGFGWEQ

-347 DLSLFIIRII
+347 DLSLFIIKIM
-357 GLKFTDAAATEICK
+357 GLKFTDTAASAICEY
-371 FLLEEFQ
+371 LLEEFQ

-399 IEQAENTAGL
+399 IEQAENLAGL
-409 IHSELSKLIATYDS
+409 IHTKLSQLIAGYDS
-423 VPALT
+423 KSALA

-450 KEALNHSIEDKDS
+450 REALNHSIEDKDS

>member
-1 MRQPCTGRH
+1 MK
-10 SAIYFLNMNRK
+10 RK

-30 SLIFIFSV
+30 SIIFIFSV
-38 VFLIAKLAA
+38 VFLVAKLAA

-59 VTHIVSA
+59 VTHIISA
-66 IKKNGGNFDMQLT
+66 IKKDGSNFDMQQA

-90 LYKNSSPVYCYPQK
+90 LYKNSLPVYCYPQK

-113 LVKVFNLSVQNGD
+113 LVRVFQSSVQKGGD
-126 DMFTL
+126 TFTL

-146 ARFSFIIIMIATILT
+146 ARFSFIIIMTATILT

-173 RDSFDG
+173 QNSFEDINAEQEDEPQKSELQSDGVIKDAEPQENQEIVQEVRKSTEDEPDDVIAADNPDSTAASQPENNANNGQENEITGSSAGLSFDEEAAAKKKEDLT
-179 DSELDGKP
+179 DSMDADDLDGT
-187 KKADLHKVSLVPD
+187 ATAVEDVP
-200 SGLREKEEFLQELD
+200 
-214 ENTENESAQSEESA
+214 
-228 FSDTDKKDDEIN
+228 
-240 ADDTVRDQARLSL
+240 
-253 DISQG
+253 
-258 NEESVVAG
+258 
-266 DLNLGGADE
+266 
-275 VKEDSEDKLNAE
+275 
-287 NSNEDTE
+287 
-294 KSSVSAQEAAYHEA
+294 AQEAAYHEA
-308 QSAADS
+308 QTAADS
-314 KKDFFSPVTGFGWEQ
+314 KRDFFSPVTGFGWEQ

-347 DLSLFIIRII
+347 DLSLFIIKIM
-357 GLKFTDAAATEICK
+357 GLKFTDTAASAICEY
-371 FLLEEFQ
+371 LLEEFQ

-399 IEQAENTAGL
+399 IEQAENLAGL
-409 IHSELSKLIATYDS
+409 IHTKLLQLIAGYDS
-423 VPALT
+423 KSALA

-450 KEALNHSIEDKDS
+450 REALNHSIEDKDS

>member
-1 MRQPCTGRH
+1 MCQPCTGRH
-10 SAIYFLNMNRK
+10 STIYFLNMKRK

-30 SLIFIFSV
+30 SIIFIFSV
-38 VFLIAKLAA
+38 VFLVAKLAA

-59 VTHIVSA
+59 VTHIISA
-66 IKKNGGNFDMQLT
+66 IKKDGSNFDMQQA

-90 LYKNSSPVYCYPQK
+90 LYKNSLPVYCYPQK

-113 LVKVFNLSVQNGD
+113 LVRVFQSSVQKGGD
-126 DMFTL
+126 TFTL

-146 ARFSFIIIMIATILT
+146 ARFSFIIIMTATILT

-173 RDSFDG
+173 QNSFEDINAEQEDEPQKSELQSEGVIKDSEPQENQEITQEVRKNTEDEPDDVIAADNPDSTAASQPENNANNGQENEITSSSANLSFDEEAAAKEKE
-179 DSELDGKP
+179 DTADNVDADDLDG
-187 KKADLHKVSLVPD
+187 
-200 SGLREKEEFLQELD
+200 
-214 ENTENESAQSEESA
+214 
-228 FSDTDKKDDEIN
+228 SDT
-240 ADDTVRDQARLSL
+240 
-253 DISQG
+253 
-258 NEESVVAG
+258 
-266 DLNLGGADE
+266 
-275 VKEDSEDKLNAE
+275 VKA
-287 NSNEDTE
+287 
-294 KSSVSAQEAAYHEA
+294 VPAQEAAYHEA
-308 QSAADS
+308 QTAADS
-314 KKDFFSPVTGFGWEQ
+314 KRDFFSPVTGFGWEQ

-347 DLSLFIIRII
+347 DLSLFIIKIM
-357 GLKFTDAAATEICK
+357 GLKFTDTAASAICEY
-371 FLLEEFQ
+371 LLEEFQ

-399 IEQAENTAGL
+399 IEQAENLAGL
-409 IHSELSKLIATYDS
+409 IHTKLSQLIAGYDFN
-423 VPALT
+423 PTLA

-450 KEALNHSIEDKDS
+450 GEALNHSIEDTES

>member
-1 MRQPCTGRH
+1 MK
-10 SAIYFLNMNRK
+10 RK

-30 SLIFIFSV
+30 SIIFIFSV
-38 VFLIAKLAA
+38 VFLVAKLAA

-59 VTHIVSA
+59 VTHIISA
-66 IKKNGGNFDMQLT
+66 IKKDGSNFDMQQA

-90 LYKNSSPVYCYPQK
+90 LYKNSLPVYCYPQK

-113 LVKVFNLSVQNGD
+113 LVRVFQSSVQKGGD
-126 DMFTL
+126 TFTL

-136 LLSPASIFYY
+136 LLSPASISYY
-146 ARFSFIIIMIATILT
+146 ARFSFIIIMTATILT

-173 RDSFDG
+173 QNAFEDINAEEEDEPQQSESQSDRVIKDAEPRENQEIVQEVRKSTEDEPKNVEIAEDNNPGDTAANQPENNANNGQENEITGSSANLSFDEEAAAKEKE
-179 DSELDGKP
+179 DTADNVDADDLDG
-187 KKADLHKVSLVPD
+187 
-200 SGLREKEEFLQELD
+200 
-214 ENTENESAQSEESA
+214 
-228 FSDTDKKDDEIN
+228 SDT
-240 ADDTVRDQARLSL
+240 
-253 DISQG
+253 
-258 NEESVVAG
+258 
-266 DLNLGGADE
+266 
-275 VKEDSEDKLNAE
+275 VKA
-287 NSNEDTE
+287 
-294 KSSVSAQEAAYHEA
+294 VPAQEAAYHEA
-308 QSAADS
+308 QTAADS
-314 KKDFFSPVTGFGWEQ
+314 KRDFFSPVTGFGWEQ

-347 DLSLFIIRII
+347 DLSLFIIKIM
-357 GLKFTDAAATEICK
+357 GLKFTDTAASAICEY
-371 FLLEEFQ
+371 LLEEFQ

-399 IEQAENTAGL
+399 IEQAENLAGL
-409 IHSELSKLIATYDS
+409 IHTKLSQLIAGYDS
-423 VPALT
+423 KSALA

-450 KEALNHSIEDKDS
+450 REALNHSIEDKDS

>member
-1 MRQPCTGRH
+1 M
-10 SAIYFLNMNRK
+10 
-21 SITIYSIII
+21 
-30 SLIFIFSV
+30 V
-38 VFLIAKLAA
+38 AKLAA

-59 VTHIVSA
+59 VTHIISA
-66 IKKNGGNFDMQLT
+66 IKKDGSNFDMQQA

-90 LYKNSSPVYCYPQK
+90 LYKNSLPVYCYPQK

-113 LVKVFNLSVQNGD
+113 LVRVFQSSVQKGGD
-126 DMFTL
+126 TFTL

-146 ARFSFIIIMIATILT
+146 ARFSFIIIMTATILT

-173 RDSFDG
+173 QNSFEDINAEQEDEPQQSESQSDRVIKDSEPQENQEISQEVRKNTEDEPKNVEIAEDNNPGDTAANQPENNANNGQENEITSSSANLSFDEEAAAKEKE
-179 DSELDGKP
+179 DTADNVDADDLDG
-187 KKADLHKVSLVPD
+187 
-200 SGLREKEEFLQELD
+200 
-214 ENTENESAQSEESA
+214 
-228 FSDTDKKDDEIN
+228 SDT
-240 ADDTVRDQARLSL
+240 
-253 DISQG
+253 
-258 NEESVVAG
+258 
-266 DLNLGGADE
+266 
-275 VKEDSEDKLNAE
+275 VKA
-287 NSNEDTE
+287 
-294 KSSVSAQEAAYHEA
+294 VPAQEAAYHEA
-308 QSAADS
+308 QTAADS
-314 KKDFFSPVTGFGWEQ
+314 KRDFFSPVTGFGWEQ

-347 DLSLFIIRII
+347 DLSLFIIKIM
-357 GLKFTDAAATEICK
+357 GLKFTDTAASAICEY
-371 FLLEEFQ
+371 LLEEFQ

-399 IEQAENTAGL
+399 IEQAENLAGL
-409 IHSELSKLIATYDS
+409 IHTKLSQLIAGYDFN
-423 VPALT
+423 PTLA

>member
-1 MRQPCTGRH
+1 M
-10 SAIYFLNMNRK
+10 
-21 SITIYSIII
+21 
-30 SLIFIFSV
+30 V
-38 VFLIAKLAA
+38 AKLAA

-59 VTHIVSA
+59 VTHIISA
-66 IKKNGGNFDMQLT
+66 IKKDGSNFDMQQA

-90 LYKNSSPVYCYPQK
+90 LYKNSLPVYCYPQK

-113 LVKVFNLSVQNGD
+113 LVRVFQSSVQKGGD
-126 DMFTL
+126 TFTL

-146 ARFSFIIIMIATILT
+146 ARFSFIIIMTATILT

-173 RDSFDG
+173 QNSFEDINAEQEDEPQKSELQSDGVIKDSEPQENQEIVQEVRKSTEDEPKNGEIAEDNNPGDTAANQPENNANNGQENEIIGSSANLSFDEEAAAKEKE
-179 DSELDGKP
+179 DTADNVDADDLDG
-187 KKADLHKVSLVPD
+187 
-200 SGLREKEEFLQELD
+200 
-214 ENTENESAQSEESA
+214 
-228 FSDTDKKDDEIN
+228 SDT
-240 ADDTVRDQARLSL
+240 
-253 DISQG
+253 
-258 NEESVVAG
+258 
-266 DLNLGGADE
+266 
-275 VKEDSEDKLNAE
+275 VKA
-287 NSNEDTE
+287 
-294 KSSVSAQEAAYHEA
+294 VPAQEAAYHEA
-308 QSAADS
+308 QTAADS
-314 KKDFFSPVTGFGWEQ
+314 KRDFFSPVTGFGWEQ

-347 DLSLFIIRII
+347 DLSLFIIKIM
-357 GLKFTDAAATEICK
+357 GLKFTDTAVSAICEY
-371 FLLEEFQ
+371 LLEEFQ

-399 IEQAENTAGL
+399 IEQAENLAGL
-409 IHSELSKLIATYDS
+409 IHTKLSQLIAGYDS
-423 VPALT
+423 KSALA

>member
-1 MRQPCTGRH
+1 MK
-10 SAIYFLNMNRK
+10 RK

-30 SLIFIFSV
+30 SIIFIFSV
-38 VFLIAKLAA
+38 VFLVAKLAA

-59 VTHIVSA
+59 VTHIISA
-66 IKKNGGNFDMQLT
+66 IKKDGSNFDMQQA

-90 LYKNSSPVYCYPQK
+90 LYKNSLPVYCYPQK

-113 LVKVFNLSVQNGD
+113 LVRVFQSSVQKGGD
-126 DMFTL
+126 TFTL

-146 ARFSFIIIMIATILT
+146 ARFSFILIMTATILT

-173 RDSFDG
+173 QNSFEDINAEQEDEPQQSESQSDRVIKDSEPQENQEISQEVRKNTEDEPKNVEIAEDNNPGDTAANQPENNANNGQENEITSSSANLSFDEEAAAKEKE
-179 DSELDGKP
+179 DTADNVDADDLDG
-187 KKADLHKVSLVPD
+187 
-200 SGLREKEEFLQELD
+200 
-214 ENTENESAQSEESA
+214 
-228 FSDTDKKDDEIN
+228 SDT
-240 ADDTVRDQARLSL
+240 
-253 DISQG
+253 
-258 NEESVVAG
+258 
-266 DLNLGGADE
+266 
-275 VKEDSEDKLNAE
+275 VKA
-287 NSNEDTE
+287 
-294 KSSVSAQEAAYHEA
+294 VPAQEAAYHEA
-308 QSAADS
+308 QTAADS
-314 KKDFFSPVTGFGWEQ
+314 KRDFFSPVTGFGWEQ

-339 VRAASSEL
+339 VRAAASEL
-347 DLSLFIIRII
+347 DLSLFIIKIM
-357 GLKFTDAAATEICK
+357 GLKFTDTAASAICEY
-371 FLLEEFQ
+371 LLEEFQ

-399 IEQAENTAGL
+399 IEQAENLAGL
-409 IHSELSKLIATYDS
+409 IHTKLSQLIAGYDFN
-423 VPALT
+423 PTLA

-450 KEALNHSIEDKDS
+450 REALNHSIEDKDS

>member
-1 MRQPCTGRH
+1 M
-10 SAIYFLNMNRK
+10 
-21 SITIYSIII
+21 
-30 SLIFIFSV
+30 V
-38 VFLIAKLAA
+38 AKLAA

-59 VTHIVSA
+59 VTHIISA
-66 IKKNGGNFDMQLT
+66 IKKDGSNFDMQQA

-90 LYKNSSPVYCYPQK
+90 LYKNSLPVYCYPQK

-113 LVKVFNLSVQNGD
+113 LVRVFQSSVQKGGD
-126 DMFTL
+126 TFTL

-146 ARFSFIIIMIATILT
+146 ARFSFIIIMTATILT

-173 RDSFDG
+173 QNSFEDINAEQEDEPQKSELQSDGVIKDAEPQENQEIVQEVRKSTEDEPDDVIAADNPDSTAASQPENNANNGQENEITGSSAGLSFDEEAAAKKKEDLT
-179 DSELDGKP
+179 DSMDADDLDGT
-187 KKADLHKVSLVPD
+187 ATAVEDVP
-200 SGLREKEEFLQELD
+200 
-214 ENTENESAQSEESA
+214 
-228 FSDTDKKDDEIN
+228 
-240 ADDTVRDQARLSL
+240 
-253 DISQG
+253 
-258 NEESVVAG
+258 
-266 DLNLGGADE
+266 
-275 VKEDSEDKLNAE
+275 
-287 NSNEDTE
+287 
-294 KSSVSAQEAAYHEA
+294 AQEAAYHEA
-308 QSAADS
+308 QTAADS
-314 KKDFFSPVTGFGWEQ
+314 KRDFFSPVTGFGWEQ

-347 DLSLFIIRII
+347 DLSLFIIKIM
-357 GLKFTDAAATEICK
+357 GLKFTDTAASAICEY
-371 FLLEEFQ
+371 LLEEFQ

-399 IEQAENTAGL
+399 IEQAENLAGL
-409 IHSELSKLIATYDS
+409 IHTKLLQLIAGYDS
-423 VPALT
+423 KSALA

-450 KEALNHSIEDKDS
+450 REALNHSIEDKDS

>member
-1 MRQPCTGRH
+1 M
-10 SAIYFLNMNRK
+10 
-21 SITIYSIII
+21 
-30 SLIFIFSV
+30 V
-38 VFLIAKLAA
+38 AKLAA

-59 VTHIVSA
+59 VTHIISA
-66 IKKNGGNFDMQLT
+66 IKKDGSNFDMQQA

-90 LYKNSSPVYCYPQK
+90 LYKNSLPVYCYPQK

-113 LVKVFNLSVQNGD
+113 LVRVFQSSVQKGGD
-126 DMFTL
+126 TFTL

-146 ARFSFIIIMIATILT
+146 ARFSFIIIMTATILT

-173 RDSFDG
+173 QNSFEDINAEQEDEPQKSELQSDGVIKDAEPQENQEISQEVRKNTEDEPKNGEIAEDNNPGDTAANQPENNANNGQENEIIGSSANLSFDEEAAAKEKE
-179 DSELDGKP
+179 DTADNVDADDLDG
-187 KKADLHKVSLVPD
+187 
-200 SGLREKEEFLQELD
+200 
-214 ENTENESAQSEESA
+214 
-228 FSDTDKKDDEIN
+228 SDT
-240 ADDTVRDQARLSL
+240 
-253 DISQG
+253 
-258 NEESVVAG
+258 
-266 DLNLGGADE
+266 
-275 VKEDSEDKLNAE
+275 VKA
-287 NSNEDTE
+287 
-294 KSSVSAQEAAYHEA
+294 VPAQEAAYHEA
-308 QSAADS
+308 QTAADS
-314 KKDFFSPVTGFGWEQ
+314 KRDFFSPVTGFGWEQ

-347 DLSLFIIRII
+347 DLSLFIIKIM
-357 GLKFTDAAATEICK
+357 GLKFTDTAASAICEY
-371 FLLEEFQ
+371 LLEEFQ

-399 IEQAENTAGL
+399 IEQAENLAGL
-409 IHSELSKLIATYDS
+409 IHTKLSQLIAGYDS
-423 VPALT
+423 KSALA

-450 KEALNHSIEDKDS
+450 REALNHSIEDKDS